1 MARHGMTWY
10 EIDMNWY
17 GISALKA
24 MGLAWDI
31 SLPKLGREKA
41 IKPLAVPETAA
52 VIAPVAANEV
62 LPQEAEG
69 D

>member
-1 MARHGMTWY
+1 MTWY

-17 GISALKA
+17 GISALRA

-41 IKPLAVPETAA
+41 IRPVAAPETPA
-52 VIAPVAANEV
+52 VIAPIVTDA
-62 LPQEAEG
+62 LPQESEG